1 MKEAEIGGKF
11 KLDSSINPYFHTYFY
26 IIYSFSFYPSDL
38 LDYIYIILLNKKKT
52 YNNILRKL
60 ILLIKLMKELN
71 WSKNL

>member
-38 LDYIYIILLNKKKT
+38 LDYIYIILLNKKKI
-52 YNNILRKL
+52 YNNNILRKL
-60 ILLIKLMKELN
+60 ILLIRIK
-71 WSKNL
+71 